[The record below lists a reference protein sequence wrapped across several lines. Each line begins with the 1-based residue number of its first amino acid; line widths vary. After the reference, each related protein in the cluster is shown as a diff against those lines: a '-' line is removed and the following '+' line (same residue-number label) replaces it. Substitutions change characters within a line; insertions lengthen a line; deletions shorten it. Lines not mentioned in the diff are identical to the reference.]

1 MKPDDTPPT
10 LTAKEVNVLQQ
21 LVVREKYGLE
31 LVADSDGE
39 LTRNAVYVFLGRM
52 EDKGLIEGR
61 EVPTP
66 PGRTGPPRRVYKATG
81 LGERALRA
89 RTAMLL
95 VWRTA

>member
-1 MKPDDTPPT
+1 MKDQMPPV

-39 LTRNAVYVFLGRM
+39 LSRNAVYVFLGRM
-52 EDKGLIEGR
+52 EEKGLIEGR
-61 EVPTP
+61 EAPTP
-66 PGRTGPPRRVYKATG
+66 PGKSGPPRRVYKATG

-89 RTAMLL
+89 RAAMLL
-95 VWRTA
+95 EWGMA